1 MREETGAAAASMN
14 FGNLG
19 SEFEKAKVLEKK
31 PI

>member
-1 MREETGAAAASMN
+1 MRDGMSAAAASMN

-19 SEFEKAKVLEKK
+19 NGFGNAKVLEKK